1 MPDSTPDFSIPNDLL
16 TQPRE
21 EHIQLAIATIQA
33 SGTKPN
39 GDPCY
44 SVHQAERDFGV
55 PRSSLGRRL
64 QGMRYLYTHPLY
76 C

>member
-1 MPDSTPDFSIPNDLL
+1 MPDSTPDFSIPDDIL

-21 EHIQLAIATIQA
+21 EHIQMAIATIRA

-39 GDPCY
+39 GDPHY
-44 SVHQAERDFGV
+44 SAWQAERDFGV

-64 QGMRYLYTHPLY
+64 QGR
-76 C
+76 